1 MIGGGLRV
9 PKDVPPFILAGQE
22 PLVFQGLNSVGL
34 RRRGFSAETL
44 QALDTAY
51 SIIYRSKLNVTQAV
65 QRISGDE
72 SLMKVPEVL
81 RVIDFTSRSSRGI
94 LAGPRFLK

>member
-22 PLVFQGLNSVGL
+22 PMIFQGLNSVGL

-44 QALDTAY
+44 TALDSAY
-51 SIIYRSKLNVTQAV
+51 SIIYRSNLNVTQA
-65 QRISGDE
+65 IDKIAADS
-72 SLMKVPEVL
+72 SLMKVPEVQ
-81 RVIDFTSRSSRGI
+81 RVVDFTRKSSRGI
-94 LAGPRFLK
+94 IAGPRFLK